1 MSEKSEIALV
11 SVLIPT
17 TKALSTGK
25 C

>member
-11 SVLIPT
+11 SVFIPT